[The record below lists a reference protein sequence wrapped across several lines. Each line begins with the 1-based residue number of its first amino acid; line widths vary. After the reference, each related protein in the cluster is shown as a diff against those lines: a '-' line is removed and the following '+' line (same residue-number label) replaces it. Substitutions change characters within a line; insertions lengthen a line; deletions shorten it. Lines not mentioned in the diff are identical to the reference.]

1 VRLLATAER
10 IKREIGADRALELG
24 LLRALWR
31 VGGDAL
37 YDGVPVDLDGLPPG
51 FGGAIRTMPMLAELE
66 RGQFLEWHRLGGGDH
81 VSDPRRPLSAYPLDW
96 AAIERRRKN
105 DLSKLDAVQQYAY
118 ATGCR
123 RGFVL
128 RYFGDPA
135 AGKDCGGCDNCLG
148 THDATRRERTAST
161 AKPGEKRRARGER
174 RPTKSKPE
182 PSELVASPADA
193 RLLEQLRALRT
204 KIARDEQVPAYVVFA
219 DRTLLEI
226 AVRRPKSPYAL
237 GEIRGVGPMKIDK
250 YGERFLQLVRTSDET
265 EAA

>member
-1 VRLLATAER
+1 MPLLAAHER
-10 IKREIGADRALELG
+10 E
-24 LLRALWR
+24 
-31 VGGDAL
+31 
-37 YDGVPVDLDGLPPG
+37 
-51 FGGAIRTMPMLAELE
+51 
-66 RGQFLEWHRLGGGDH
+66 QFLEWHRLGGGDH
-81 VSDPRRPLSAYPLDW
+81 VTDPRRPLSAFPIDW
-96 AAIERRRKN
+96 TAIERRRKN
-105 DLSKLDAVQQYAY
+105 ELSKLDAMQQYAY

-148 THDATRRERTAST
+148 THDATRRQKTAPAS
-161 AKPGEKRRARGER
+161 KPGEKRRTTDASR
-174 RPTKSKPE
+174 RRTKPE
-182 PSELVASPADA
+182 PTELVASPADA

-204 KIARDEQVPAYVVFA
+204 RIAREEQVPAYVVFP

-250 YGERFLQLVRTSDET
+250 YGEQFLQLVRTSDET